1 VKVSIRI
8 FPAPICKSG
17 LAVNLFALSRSGT
30 ARRVVRRIAHGFTML
45 EMLVV
50 LIVVAIIMATAL
62 PMLLGEGPSD
72 SEMRGAARQLAA
84 AARQVRSE
92 AVAQRRETLLVLD
105 LEKNRFK
112 IDEDPREYRLP
123 EAIVLKLFT
132 AQTDQISDTVGSIRF
147 FPDGGSNGGR
157 ITVGAGEDSNRKYE
171 VDIDWLTGRV
181 AILE

>member
-1 VKVSIRI
+1 MRR
-8 FPAPICKSG
+8 G
-17 LAVNLFALSRSGT
+17 GMRSVT
-30 ARRVVRRIAHGFTML
+30 CSAARGRMCGFSLLELMIVLML
-45 EMLVV
+45 
-50 LIVVAIIMATAL
+50 VAIIMATAL
-62 PMLLGEGPSD
+62 PIMLGDGPSE
-72 SEMRGAARQLAA
+72 SEMRSAARQLAA

-105 LEKNRFK
+105 LERRRFK
-112 IDEDPREYRLP
+112 IDEDPREYQLP
-123 EAIVLKLFT
+123 EAIVLNLFT

-157 ITVGAGEDSNRKYE
+157 ITVGAGENSDRKYE